1 MELRTAAAVKRLNV
15 EHRTSNIEHRMMISL
30 RFVDFKINQ
39 TTTSANHSDLNS
51 QPKGQAYPNY
61 AM

>member
-1 MELRTAAAVKRLNV
+1 
-15 EHRTSNIEHRMMISL
+15 MMISL